1 MAHTYTPFIGS
12 VKTPSA
18 ENDLEN
24 PRKGRVLFMSLGNFD
39 GSQ

>member
-1 MAHTYTPFIGS
+1 MTIVVRYLPFIGS

-24 PRKGRVLFMSLGNFD
+24 PRRKSFMSLGNFD